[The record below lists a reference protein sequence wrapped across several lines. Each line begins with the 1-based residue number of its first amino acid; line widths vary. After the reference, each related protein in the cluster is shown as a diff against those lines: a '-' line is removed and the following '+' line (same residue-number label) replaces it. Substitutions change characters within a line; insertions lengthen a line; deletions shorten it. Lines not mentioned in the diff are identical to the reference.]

1 MEKIKEILSD
11 DFSEKIVSIRG
22 WVYRI
27 RSSGKITFIVMR
39 DSSGIIQCVASSD
52 NLGEEEMKE
61 LSSLTVESSL
71 ELSGRLYRESR
82 AVTGYEMSIESY
94 RIYER
99 NENFPIA
106 KDLGEEFLLDNRHLW
121 LRSREFT
128 AVLKIRST
136 IFKAFSDFFYNN
148 NYFQVQAPMFVSTA
162 TEGGSSLFNVDY
174 FGEKVNLTQST
185 QFYLETLIYSLE
197 KVFTIAPSFR
207 AEKSR
212 TRRHLTE
219 YWHAEVEVAWYN
231 NDDMM
236 ADEERMI
243 KFIIDAVLK
252 NNEEDLRTINRDI
265 NRLKNIK
272 IPFERIKYRDL
283 IEKSREFG
291 MNLKY
296 GDDLGADEEYG
307 IMIHFDNPVFVT
319 DYPESLKTFYHRPD
333 PDHPGEILCHDLLA
347 PEGYGEVVGGGE
359 RIYDLQ
365 ELLRRIKDNNLNPED
380 YYWYV
385 DLRKYG
391 SIPHSGFEPVNIPVY
406 SLKIFFVVFQD
417 CVDYELYHFFLI
429 PVQCGLFWRKSQP
442 YTEHTVLP

>member
-236 ADEERMI
+236 ADEEKMI

-252 NNEEDLRTINRDI
+252 NNEEDLKTINRDI

-391 SIPHSGFEPVNIPVY
+391 SIPHSGFGLGLDRLVMWI
-406 SLKIFFVVFQD
+406 
-417 CVDYELYHFFLI
+417 
-429 PVQCGLFWRKSQP
+429 CGLSNIRETIP
-442 YTEHTVLP
+442 YPRTIRRVKP

>member
-82 AVTGYEMSIESY
+82 AVTGYEISIESY

-252 NNEEDLRTINRDI
+252 NNEEDLKTINRDI

-307 IMIHFDNPVFVT
+307 LMVHFDNPIFVT

-365 ELLRRIKDNNLNPED
+365 ELLRRIRDNNLNP
-380 YYWYV
+380 
-385 DLRKYG
+385 
-391 SIPHSGFEPVNIPVY
+391 
-406 SLKIFFVVFQD
+406 
-417 CVDYELYHFFLI
+417 
-429 PVQCGLFWRKSQP
+429 
-442 YTEHTVLP
+442 

>member
-1 MEKIKEILSD
+1 MEKIRDILSD
-11 DFSEKIVSIRG
+11 NFTGKEVSIRG

-27 RSSGKITFIVMR
+27 RSSGRITFIVLR
-39 DSSGIIQCVASSD
+39 DSTDIVQCVASSD
-52 NLGEEEMKE
+52 DLSADAMKD

-71 ELSGRLYRESR
+71 ELSGTIRKDPR
-82 AVTGYEMSIESY
+82 AVTGYEISINTY
-94 RIYER
+94 KIYER

-106 KDLGEEFLLDNRHLW
+106 RDLGEEFLLDNRHLW

-136 IFKAFSDFFYNN
+136 VFKAFTDYFYGNG
-148 NYFQVQAPMFVSTA
+148 YYQVQAPMFVSTA
-162 TEGGSSLFNVDY
+162 TEGGASLFNVDY
-174 FGEKVNLTQST
+174 FGEKVNLTQSS
-185 QFYLETLIYSLE
+185 QFYLETMIFSLE

-219 YWHAEVEVAWYN
+219 YWHAEGEAAWYN
-231 NDDMM
+231 NEDMM
-236 ADEERMI
+236 EDEEKMI
-243 KFIIDAVLK
+243 KFIIDEVLK
-252 NNEEDLRTINRDI
+252 NNMEDLKIINRDPA
-265 NRLKNIK
+265 RLENIK
-272 IPFERIKYRDL
+272 VPFQRIRYRDL

-307 IMIHFDNPVFVT
+307 IMVHFDNPIFVT

-333 PDHPGEILCHDLLA
+333 PDNPGEILCHDLLA
-347 PEGYGEVVGGGE
+347 PEGYGEVFGGGE
-359 RIYDLQ
+359 RIYDLE
-365 ELLRRIKDNNLNPED
+365 ELLDRIKKNGLSPED

-391 SIPHSGFEPVNIPVY
+391 SIPHSGFGLGLDRLVMWI
-406 SLKIFFVVFQD
+406 
-417 CVDYELYHFFLI
+417 
-429 PVQCGLFWRKSQP
+429 CGLSNIRETIP
-442 YTEHTVLP
+442 YPRTIRRVKP

>member
-236 ADEERMI
+236 ADEEKMI

-252 NNEEDLRTINRDI
+252 NNEEDLKTINRDI

-307 IMIHFDNPVFVT
+307 LMVHFDNPIFVT
-319 DYPESLKTFYHRPD
+319 GYPESLKTFYHRPD

-365 ELLRRIKDNNLNPED
+365 ELLRRIRDNNLNPED

-391 SIPHSGFEPVNIPVY
+391 SIPHSGFGLGLDRLVMWI
-406 SLKIFFVVFQD
+406 
-417 CVDYELYHFFLI
+417 
-429 PVQCGLFWRKSQP
+429 CGLSNIRETIP
-442 YTEHTVLP
+442 YPRTIRRVKP